1 MNKQAF
7 EDLTLDDVAE
17 EEMPTEENK
26 NEFEED
32 EEGEEFT
39 YDTALYCEALVDEDV
54 DFDWKHSQILMNRF
68 L

>member
-26 NEFEED
+26 EEFEED
-32 EEGEEFT
+32 DEGEDFT
-39 YDTALYCEALVDEDV
+39 YDTALYCEGLVDEEV
-54 DFDWKHSQILMNRF
+54 DFD
-68 L
+68 

>member
-54 DFDWKHSQILMNRF
+54 DFD
-68 L
+68 